1 MNVKDCV
8 KYFLWF
14 YLFLGSYICLA
25 DDIDV
30 YGTSDENSKKI
41 LNAYGQSLLSLEKK
55 KLLLNIQHRD
65 NTSLKKTYQQLIDNI
80 KHQFK
85 LSSVNVDTVFYPHNQ
100 QLYTTINICDPKV
113 THGLSKG
120 APEKPYRLPQKPDV
134 VDNMYAFTKKA
145 LDFLIAHPQYANR
158 MDCKDYHCITP
169 EHTYFAKDLAYFR
182 AEVPRRQ
189 SFIQYTIVNDPNL
202 ARRRSAIFLLG
213 FLRKPDAIAANLQLA
228 LQDKNS
234 FIRHDALR
242 VFGELY
248 IKYPHV
254 QVPVHKVIDSTYSC
268 DEAERN
274 KALILLNAMAE
285 DKQYQPV
292 LIKEAGAQ
300 LVRLLKLKQPNNH
313 DEAYQI
319 LRKISNK
326 DYPEYA
332 DSDWQN
338 WLQRQALVQ

>member
-8 KYFLWF
+8 KYSLGF
-14 YLFLGSYICLA
+14 YLFLGSHICLA

-30 YGTSDENSKKI
+30 YGTSDENSEKI

-65 NTSLKKTYQQLIDNI
+65 NTSLKKPYQQLIDNI
-80 KHQFK
+80 EHQFK
-85 LSSVNVDTVFYPHNQ
+85 LSSVKVDTVFYPHNQ
-100 QLYTTINICDPKV
+100 QFYTTINICDPKV

-120 APEKPYRLPQKPDV
+120 APEQPYRLPQKPDV

-169 EHTYFAKDLAYFR
+169 EHVYFAKDLAYFR
-182 AEVPRRQ
+182 TEVPKHQ
-189 SFIQYTIVNDPNL
+189 SFIQYTIAHDTNL

-213 FLRKPDAIAANLQLA
+213 FLRNPDAIAANLQLA

-248 IKYPHV
+248 TKYPRV
-254 QVPVHKVIDSTYSC
+254 QVPVHMVIESTYSC

-300 LVRLLKLKQPNNH
+300 LIRLLKLKQPNNH

-319 LRKISNK
+319 LRKISHQK
-326 DYPEYA
+326 YSEHAY
-332 DSDWQN
+332 SDWQN
-338 WLQRQALVQ
+338 WWQSQVLVQ

>member
-8 KYFLWF
+8 KYSLWF
-14 YLFLGSYICLA
+14 YLFLGSHICLA

-30 YGTSDENSKKI
+30 YGTSDENNEKI

-65 NTSLKKTYQQLIDNI
+65 NTSLKKPYQQFIDNI
-80 KHQFK
+80 EHQFK

-100 QLYTTINICDPKV
+100 QFYTTINICDPKV

-169 EHTYFAKDLAYFR
+169 EHAYFAKDLAYFR
-182 AEVPRRQ
+182 TEAPKRQ
-189 SFIQYTIVNDPNL
+189 SFIQYTIVNDTNL

-213 FLRKPDAIAANLQLA
+213 FLRNPDAIAANLQLA

-248 IKYPHV
+248 KKCPHV

-285 DKQYQPV
+285 DKQYQLV

-300 LVRLLKLKQPNNH
+300 LIRLLKLKQPNNH

-319 LRKISNK
+319 LRKISYK
-326 DYPEYA
+326 DYSEHAYL
-332 DSDWQN
+332 DWQN
-338 WLQRQALVQ
+338 WLQSQAHVQ